1 VFAQCFFYLPITVV
15 HTIYSSG
22 PLFVLAIDYF
32 LHHIVITRRQL
43 IGVICAFMG
52 VLLTIN
58 GHVIYTLFDANDAHD
73 SKFKYYRPE
82 SENPLIQLAACL
94 ILTICTIGWAYAI
107 VIVKQTKGVNHYQL
121 NFHYGIILIAMTGC
135 VYQQTTVQ

>member
-1 VFAQCFFYLPITVV
+1 MFAQCFFYLPITVV

-58 GHVIYTLFDANDAHD
+58 GHVIYTLFDANDAQG
-73 SKFKYYRPE
+73 SKFKYYRP
-82 SENPLIQLAACL
+82 
-94 ILTICTIGWAYAI
+94 
-107 VIVKQTKGVNHYQL
+107 
-121 NFHYGIILIAMTGC
+121 
-135 VYQQTTVQ
+135 